1 MSARFFLVLP
11 AIWLAVTPAN
21 ADSFADR
28 KDQCLTCHGANGV
41 SPTPETP
48 SLGGQPDL
56 FILYQ
61 LVGFRGG
68 QRKSEIMNEMLKGL
82 SDDDLR
88 AAGAMIA
95 RMPPPPPSAAPGD
108 PARMA
113 RGQELVQQNRCNFC
127 HAARLTGQDQVPR
140 LRNQREDY
148 LIKALRDYKTGKRF
162 GGRAEMN
169 DVLLPLDD
177 KALADLAYYLS
188 HLR

>member
-1 MSARFFLVLP
+1 MPARFSLIL
-11 AIWLAVTPAN
+11 ALIWFVAMPAN

-28 KDQCLTCHGANGV
+28 KDQCLACHGDKGV

-61 LVGFRGG
+61 LVGFRDG
-68 QRKSEIMNEMLKGL
+68 QRKSDIMNEMLKGL

-88 AAGAMIA
+88 AAGALIA
-95 RMPPPPPSAAPGD
+95 TMPAPPAPAAGD
-108 PARMA
+108 PDRMA
-113 RGQELVQQNRCNFC
+113 RGQKLVQQNRCNIC
-127 HAARLTGQDQVPR
+127 HAANLAGQDQVPR

-148 LIKALRDYKTGKRF
+148 LLKALHDYKSGKRF

-169 DVLLPLDD
+169 DVLIPLDD
-177 KALADLAYYLS
+177 GALTDLAYYLA
-188 HLR
+188 HMR